1 MSSKIFTPDSW
12 RKAGGAVEDA
22 GGDVA
27 SRIRSRLGSVQLTG
41 EGGLTLLDEL
51 VAGIV
56 PAVMEAVDGAL
67 ADMSTGLGLE
77 GDALIETG
85 NAYAAVE
92 EAGDVRVIETGQRFA
107 FAVEAPPRLGV
118 VDLAGRAP

>member
-92 EAGDVRVIETGQRFA
+92 EAATE
-107 FAVEAPPRLGV
+107 LG
-118 VDLAGRAP
+118 GFMEGEI

>member
-1 MSSKIFTPDSW
+1 MMARIFSPESW
-12 RKAGGAVEDA
+12 RRAGGAVEDA

-27 SRIRSRLGSVQLTG
+27 SRIRGRLGSVQMTG
-41 EGGLTLLDEL
+41 EGGITLLDEL

-67 ADMSTGLGLE
+67 ADMSTGLAQE
-77 GDALIETG
+77 GEGLIETG

-92 EAGDVRVIETGQRFA
+92 EAAAE
-107 FAVEAPPRLGV
+107 LG
-118 VDLAGRAP
+118 GFMEGEN